1 MSENKKYG
9 YTGKGLRV
17 DLTTGKITVEPT
29 FPRFDGYIGGT
40 AFGYKVFWDEVPP
53 ETDCYAPENK
63 LVIAPGPLSG
73 TGAIC
78 SGRTAITTLWT
89 PRMASNGTAT
99 EAIWPSWI
107 AIMAMARNSASATL
121 PSTDTQRSNTWY
133 QPSQASTL
141 RNTTPTNRTQRKV
154 GSSSAPP

>member
-63 LVIAPGPLSG
+63 LVIAPGPAPS
-73 TGAIC
+73 APVAPPSRR
-78 SGRTAITTLWT
+78 SGR
-89 PRMASNGTAT
+89 
-99 EAIWPSWI
+99 
-107 AIMAMARNSASATL
+107 
-121 PSTDTQRSNTWY
+121 
-133 QPSQASTL
+133 
-141 RNTTPTNRTQRKV
+141 
-154 GSSSAPP
+154 PPGRAL

>member
-73 TGAIC
+73 TGAIWEALQKYPEQLFAQKFSLYNRQKF
-78 SGRTAITTLWT
+78 SGRKIKE
-89 PRMASNGTAT
+89 GF
-99 EAIWPSWI
+99 
-107 AIMAMARNSASATL
+107 
-121 PSTDTQRSNTWY
+121 
-133 QPSQASTL
+133 
-141 RNTTPTNRTQRKV
+141 
-154 GSSSAPP
+154 

>member
-78 SGRTAITTLWT
+78 SGRTAITTLWPT
-89 PRMASNGTAT
+89 AWPRSLIASAHVGGELAHKL
-99 EAIWPSWI
+99 
-107 AIMAMARNSASATL
+107 RNS
-121 PSTDTQRSNTWY
+121 
-133 QPSQASTL
+133 
-141 RNTTPTNRTQRKV
+141 
-154 GSSSAPP
+154 